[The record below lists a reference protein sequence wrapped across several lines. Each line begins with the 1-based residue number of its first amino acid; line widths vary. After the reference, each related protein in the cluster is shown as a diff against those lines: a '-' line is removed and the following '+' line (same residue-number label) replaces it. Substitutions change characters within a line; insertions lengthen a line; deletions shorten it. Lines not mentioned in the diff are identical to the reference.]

1 MGETKIAEHD
11 WRDIFRAF
19 KMAFDPKKMFL
30 GYTGLLASFTWCIVV
45 VAFFSALKMVS
56 ITPYTFVRLILY
68 SARESVPVVIENF
81 SSAFMPLD
89 LGEFCVLAILIF
101 GLLVIWSF
109 TGGTITRIAALD
121 YAKDESIRL
130 LDALRF
136 TKKKFWSYFWSP
148 LVPVIGVLF
157 FALCNM
163 IGGLIGRIPVLGE
176 IVVALGFPFALI
188 SGFFI
193 VFIGVIGI
201 LGLCFMF
208 PTISAEG
215 SDAFDAMSRAYS
227 YVISRPK
234 QYILYCVVNTLY
246 GFICLAFVAFLAW
259 IMIKLTF
266 ITVGMGMGQK
276 FAMIHSFIL
285 QKCDIATLG
294 FCGTHAAEAKSAG
307 VLLNQWSL
315 KFLAGTLIAYIV
327 LIKLAVWTYAVTYLF
342 SAKTIIYF
350 LMRKDVDSTDIID
363 VYIEEDKQEEAKT
376 VISEG
381 ETKRSSLSIEDKKE
395 GNSQDDGS
403 KPKEDAGLS

>member
-1 MGETKIAEHD
+1 MGETKIAGHD

-30 GYTGLLASFTWCIVV
+30 AYTGLLASFVWCIVV

-56 ITPYTFVRLILY
+56 ITPYTFVKLILY
-68 SARESVPVVIENF
+68 SARESIPVVVGNL
-81 SSAFMPLD
+81 SSAIMPLD
-89 LGEFCVLAILIF
+89 FGEFSVLAILIF
-101 GLLVIWSF
+101 GLLVIWSSV
-109 TGGTITRIAALD
+109 GGAITRIAALD
-121 YAKDESIRL
+121 YARDESIRI

-136 TKKKFWSYFWSP
+136 ARKKFWSYFWSP

-157 FALCNM
+157 FAFSNM
-163 IGGLIGRIPVLGE
+163 IVGLIGRIPVLGE
-176 IVVALGFPFALI
+176 IIVSLGFPLALI

-227 YVISRPK
+227 YVLSRPK
-234 QYILYCVVNTLY
+234 QYILYSAVNTLY

-259 IMIKLTF
+259 IMIRLTF
-266 ITVGMGMGQK
+266 LTVGMGMGQK
-276 FAMIHSFIL
+276 FATVHSFIL
-285 QKCDIATLG
+285 QKCNIATIG
-294 FCGTHAAEAKSAG
+294 FCSAHSAG
-307 VLLNQWSL
+307 IRDSGITLDRWSL
-315 KFLAGTLIAYIV
+315 RFLAGTLIVYIAF
-327 LIKLAVWTYAVTYLF
+327 IKLVVWTYATTYLF

-363 VYIEEDKQEEAKT
+363 VYIEEDKQEGTKT
-376 VISEG
+376 NLSEKETKKAFSSVEDIGEGGSEG
-381 ETKRSSLSIEDKKE
+381 EETKIK
-395 GNSQDDGS
+395 DGGS
-403 KPKEDAGLS
+403 A